1 MDAWRRAYVTE
12 PKSIIISFK
21 SELNIGN
28 YQFLIRL
35 RRRRMMGVEEGCYQI
50 IIIGNWNPS
59 AGENI
64 IFWSTTTVL
73 DHHCGE
79 IELSANGRGGKSM
92 P

>member
-1 MDAWRRAYVTE
+1 
-12 PKSIIISFK
+12 
-21 SELNIGN
+21 
-28 YQFLIRL
+28 
-35 RRRRMMGVEEGCYQI
+35 MGVEEGCYQI
-50 IIIGNWNPS
+50 IIIGNWNRS